1 MWGMSPFGDLI
12 VGVMGALLIWF
23 FGYVVF
29 FMKETGD
36 NE

>member
-1 MWGMSPFGDLI
+1 MWGMTPFGDLI

-23 FGYVVF
+23 FAYVIF
-29 FMKETGD
+29 FFKESEK